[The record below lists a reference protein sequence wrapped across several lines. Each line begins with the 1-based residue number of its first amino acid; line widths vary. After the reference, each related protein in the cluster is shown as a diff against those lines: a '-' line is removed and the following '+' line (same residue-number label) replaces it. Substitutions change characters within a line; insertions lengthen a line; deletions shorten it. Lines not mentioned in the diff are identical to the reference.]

1 LTGRRSQTS
10 ALKTP
15 WRAREGWDYG
25 RVMTEAPIVII
36 GGGPV
41 GMALAMNIAMLGV
54 PSTIINTETSSRWHP
69 KGNTHNARTMEHYR
83 RLGIAKALRKV
94 GLPADHPTDV
104 AYFTTLNGWEMARH
118 PLPSEREKMER
129 LANAEPTDQVP
140 EPLYRANQMYVE
152 AELFRQVKARPL
164 IETRYGW
171 RCIAIAERSASKFNV
186 TIEEAASGRR
196 EELTASYL
204 VGCDGGHSIV
214 RRWLGIAYQGER
226 PSEQGYG
233 SGATCSTHV
242 KAPALY
248 DRVLKQ
254 HKPCWQHWAFN
265 PRVRGLIQSLDGT
278 GDFLFNTRIKTID
291 EPPDP
296 NYIARTFLACVGE
309 EVPFSFVGHFPW
321 TAGQAAVADRFGGG
335 NVWLAGDA
343 VHLFTPTG
351 GFGMNTGMDD
361 AANLGWK
368 LAAMVQ
374 GWGGP
379 NLLASYASERRPIAL
394 RNTGMAKRFSVDLGA
409 APVDLEMLEDN
420 AAGAAARAR
429 TGAFFARFGE
439 EFASIG
445 IQLGARYDG
454 SPIIIPDGT
463 APPDDNPTVY
473 TPSACPGGR
482 APHLFLGRDDSLFDH
497 FGLGFTLLRLAGD
510 ADVRPLAAAATARG
524 IPFASF
530 DVPLRQG
537 RALYEADLALIRP
550 DQHVAWRGNRLPG
563 DGETLFARATGW
575 A

>member
-1 LTGRRSQTS
+1 
-10 ALKTP
+10 
-15 WRAREGWDYG
+15 
-25 RVMTEAPIVII
+25 MTAAPIVIV

-41 GMALAMNIAMLGV
+41 GMVLAMNLAALGV
-54 PSTIINTETSSRWHP
+54 RSIIVNTETSSRWHP

-83 RLGIAKALRKV
+83 RLGLAKALRRL
-94 GLPADHPTDV
+94 GLPGDHPTDV
-104 AYFTTLNGWEMARH
+104 GYFTSLNGWELVRH
-118 PLPSEREKMER
+118 PLPSEREKMAR
-129 LANAEPTDQVP
+129 VAEAGPTDQIP
-140 EPLYRANQMYVE
+140 EPLFRANQMYVE
-152 AELFRQVKARPL
+152 AELFRHVKAFPL
-164 IETRYGW
+164 IDARYGW
-171 RCIAIAERSASKFNV
+171 RCVAIAEASAGTFDI
-186 TIEEAASGRR
+186 TIEEATSGRR
-196 EELTASYL
+196 EELAASYL

-214 RRWLGIAYQGER
+214 RRWLGIGYHGER
-226 PSEQGYG
+226 PSEQAYG

-248 DRVLKQ
+248 DRVLKK
-254 HKPCWQHWAFN
+254 HKPCWQHWTVN
-265 PRVRGLIQSLDGT
+265 PRVRGLIQALDGAE
-278 GDFLFNTRIKTID
+278 DFLFNTRIKTID

-296 NYIARTFLACVGE
+296 NFIARNFLACVGE

-321 TAGQAAVADRFGGG
+321 TAGQAAVADSFGRG

-351 GFGMNTGMDD
+351 GFGMNTGIDD

-379 NLLASYASERRPIAL
+379 HLLASYGAERRPIAF
-394 RNTGMAKRFSVDLGA
+394 RNTGMAKRFTLDLSA
-409 APVDLEMLEDN
+409 APVDPEMEEDT

-445 IQLGARYDG
+445 IQLGARYDT
-454 SPIIIPDGT
+454 SPIIVPDGT
-463 APPDDNPTVY
+463 APPQDDPTVY

-482 APHLFLGRDDSLFDH
+482 APHLFLGRGDSLFDH
-497 FGLGFTLLRLAGD
+497 FGHGFTLLRLGGD
-510 ADVRPLAAAATARG
+510 ADMRPLANAAKARG
-524 IPFASF
+524 IPFSSF

-537 RALYEADLALIRP
+537 RELYEADLALIRP
-550 DQHVAWRGNRLPG
+550 DQHVAWRGNRLP
-563 DGETLFARATGW
+563 DDCDALCARVVGW

>member
-1 LTGRRSQTS
+1 MASD
-10 ALKTP
+10 A
-15 WRAREGWDYG
+15 
-25 RVMTEAPIVII
+25 VVIV

-41 GMALAMNIAMLGV
+41 GMVLAINLAALGV
-54 PSTIINTETSSRWHP
+54 RSVIVNTETSSRWHP

-104 AYFTTLNGWEMARH
+104 AYFTTLNGWELARH
-118 PLPSEREKMER
+118 PLPSEREKMAR
-129 LANAEPTDQVP
+129 LAEAGPTDQVP
-140 EPLYRANQMYVE
+140 EPLFRANQMYVE
-152 AELFRQVKARPL
+152 AELFRHVMTLPQIDA
-164 IETRYGW
+164 RYGW
-171 RCIAIAERSASKFNV
+171 RCVAIAEQGGGKFDI
-186 TIEEAASGRR
+186 TLEEVASGRR
-196 EELTASYL
+196 EELAPTYL

-226 PSEQGYG
+226 PTEQAYG
-233 SGATCSTHV
+233 GGATCSTHV
-242 KAPALY
+242 KAPALH
-248 DRVLKQ
+248 DRVLKK
-254 HKPCWQHWAFN
+254 HKPCWQHWVVN

-278 GDFLFNTRIKTID
+278 SDFLFNTRIKTID

-321 TAGQAAVADRFGGG
+321 TAGQAAVADRFGQG

-351 GFGMNTGMDD
+351 GFGMNTGIDD

-379 NLLASYASERRPIAL
+379 HLLASYASERRPIAF

-409 APVDLEMLEDN
+409 APVDPAMLEDT

-429 TGAFFARFGE
+429 TGAFFAGFGE

-454 SPIIIPDGT
+454 SPIVVPDGT
-463 APPDDNPTVY
+463 APPPDDPIHY

-482 APHLFLGRDDSLFDH
+482 APHLFMPDRSSLFDH
-497 FGLGFTLLRLAGD
+497 LSPGFTLLRLRGHC
-510 ADVRPLAAAATARG
+510 DVSAFAAAANARKV
-524 IPFASF
+524 PFSTF
-530 DVPLRQG
+530 DVPLAEG
-537 RALYEADLALIRP
+537 RELYGADLALIRP
-550 DQHVAWRGNRLPG
+550 DQHVAWRGNHLPP
-563 DGETLFARATGW
+563 DCDALLAWVTGH
-575 A
+575 AE